1 MPKIKKIAL
10 INPKSHKFLYDDNPL
25 INEMFAQNKERL
37 KPWYAPP
44 LSLLVLASYIPQD
57 IEVKLYD
64 EFIDDIDFNE
74 KFDIVAITGMT
85 RQINRAYEI
94 ARIFHSNGAY
104 IVIGGIHSSVLP
116 EEALEY
122 ADTIFIGEAEQTWPI
137 FLKDFTNG
145 NPQKIYKAKSYFNLE
160 NSLIPKYELINFQKF
175 LNNNIYFKFI
185 PIQATRG
192 CPHNCSFCLTTK
204 FYGSKI
210 RKKKIEQIIK
220 EIEYIKSLEINHL
233 FLFVDD
239 NFFFDKKFSKE
250 LLKNL
255 VNLNIKYVAQ
265 SDLSIA
271 DDEELLELAYLSG
284 CIMVFIGF
292 ESLNSKSLETINNN
306 KWKMKQMEK
315 YEKSIRIIQEHGIVV
330 FGAFVVGFPYDNLN
344 SFEEIKNFVIK
355 NKIPGQFTLLTPI
368 PGTKIYED
376 YKNNNK
382 LIKEKYWNE
391 CSFFSLLFKHENLTK
406 LEAEKEIINLHNIV
420 FNEKNTYDRN
430 RHMINIYK
438 NLPGRW
444 SLNYSNSYKN

>member
-1 MPKIKKIAL
+1 MPKIKKIAF
-10 INPKSHKFLYDDNPL
+10 INPKSQKFLYDDNPL
-25 INEMFAQNKERL
+25 INEMFEQNKERL

-44 LSLLVLASYIPQD
+44 LSLLVLASYILQD
-57 IEVKLYD
+57 IEIKLYD

-94 ARIFHSNGAY
+94 AKIFKSNGAY

-137 FLKDFTNG
+137 FLKDYING
-145 NPQKIYKAKSYFNLE
+145 VPQKIYKAKSYFNLE
-160 NSLIPKYELINFQKF
+160 KALTPKYELINFNKF
-175 LNNNIYFKFI
+175 LNNDTYFKFI
-185 PIQATRG
+185 PLQATRG

-220 EIEYIKSLEINHL
+220 EIEYIKSLKINHL

-255 VNLNIKYVAQ
+255 LNLNIKYVAQ

-315 YEKSIRIIQEHGIVV
+315 YERSIKIIQNHGIVV
-330 FGAFVVGFPYDNLN
+330 FGAFVIGFPYDNLN
-344 SFEEIKNFVIK
+344 TFEETKNFVIK

-368 PGTKIYED
+368 PGTKIYD
-376 YKNNNK
+376 DLKNKNK
-382 LIKEKYWNE
+382 LIKEKYWDE
-391 CSFFSLLFKHENLTK
+391 CSFFSLLFKHENFTK
-406 LEAEKEIINLHNIV
+406 FEAEKEIINLHNIV

-430 RHMINIYK
+430 RYMIKIYK
-438 NLPGRW
+438 NLPPRW
-444 SLNYSNSYKN
+444 SKNFNYSN